1 MNDPN
6 GPLFYK
12 GKYHLFFQNVEDST
26 TWTWGLSWGHA
37 TSTDLLHWR
46 QQPPALKPEPGW
58 HDADGCFS
66 GCATIDTDGRPAIL
80 YTGGARRTTLLTE
93 PLRMSCGPRCNAR
106 CNVRCIL

>member
-66 GCATIDTDGRPAIL
+66 GCAIVDTDGRPAIM
-80 YTGGARRTTLLTE
+80 YTGGARHTQ
-93 PLRMSCGPRCNAR
+93 
-106 CNVRCIL
+106 